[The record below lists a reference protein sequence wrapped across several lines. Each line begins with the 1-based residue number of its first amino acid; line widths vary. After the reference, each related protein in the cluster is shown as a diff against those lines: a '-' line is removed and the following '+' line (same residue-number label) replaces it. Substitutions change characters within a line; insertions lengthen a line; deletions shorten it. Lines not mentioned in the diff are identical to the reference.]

1 MDAGASVT
9 RGQGCP
15 VGVELPDKKPT
26 AIRLNRGGLLVDLE
40 GFEPLTSALRTQ
52 RSLPTELQARPV
64 TQQNPQQRA
73 PADGVI
79 IAQFPR
85 LVKGFAKK
93 SRAVA
98 LQLCFP
104 TTAEGIN
111 RRYTNERGAPGQ
123 LCP

>member
-1 MDAGASVT
+1 MPYCWWT
-9 RGQGCP
+9 
-15 VGVELPDKKPT
+15 
-26 AIRLNRGGLLVDLE
+26 IRDSNSR
-40 GFEPLTSALRTQ
+40 PLRCERSA
-52 RSLPTELQARPV
+52 LPTELQARPV

-111 RRYTNERGAPGQ
+111 RRYTNEGGTPGQ
-123 LCP
+123 LVHECADDSLIACIAVDIGADERHIYEVVGIIE